1 MGVAGS
7 SPADGFAWN
16 LDMSRFFFY
25 AYTNNLPMFENFGTK
40 LGGDFIPRKDQKSVG
55 QILYGFVAEHGNTY
69 LWRDITIFMF

>member
-1 MGVAGS
+1 
-7 SPADGFAWN
+7 
-16 LDMSRFFFY
+16 
-25 AYTNNLPMFENFGTK
+25 MFENFGTK